1 MLAQT
6 SDEIAEEKKVFERNM
21 DIFSEID
28 QYERK
33 CICKKNPV
41 SSDFIS
47 LGVATCKQQRR
58 SARIDRCSAGMI
70 WAPSPRKNCHFS

>member
-6 SDEIAEEKKVFERNM
+6 SDEIAEERGIW
-21 DIFSEID
+21 IFSEIY

-33 CICKKNPV
+33 CICKKNPI

-47 LGVATCKQQRR
+47 LIKL
-58 SARIDRCSAGMI
+58 
-70 WAPSPRKNCHFS
+70 